1 MRFLIIFWI
10 ATVSALAGHPRLF
23 FSVGEVP
30 VLREKVRHE
39 PFASMLEEIRRM
51 AEEKHSH
58 DSMYAFEVRNWAY
71 IYLFTGDKDSA
82 KKAEAAALRLIEDGA
97 FWNNPQSKGLSRA
110 MGALNVAVAYDLCHE
125 AWSPETRDRVSAQ
138 LGAAARNLM
147 ASMGA
152 GANTRTGNNWQAVRY
167 AAAGLAALASDDLS
181 AKDIPPLAYREL
193 LKHFRANLAGGIWN
207 PEGIGY
213 TIYPWGFSGPF
224 GIAAARAGL
233 GDLRKDLPNLREA
246 ILPPLLTT
254 VPIPQ
259 GRLYGLHPDLS
270 DDNPI
275 YVGEGT
281 AGLAFYYASPD
292 RIAGLKWIYDRLLG
306 ASGDRSW
313 DSNRAGTLYSILYY
327 PSSTEAVQPRG
338 TGWTFF
344 YDPKVGV
351 VMDRNRFLDG
361 DDIVFATNATS
372 RRADGG
378 HSGPDVNTIRL
389 IGLGAPFLVGGG
401 RTGHTA
407 GQTNL
412 FPGPPADKGDDTL
425 GKILQAEEGRL
436 LVEGSCMGVDSHRRA
451 VAIDYSGMSG
461 APGFFVNGET
471 SRNGRIWRLNT
482 PEFNTVKTDGNH
494 ITITSPAGSSLVVTL
509 LEPAAPV
516 FRTGIMERSTG
527 DTNLGIPYHGVTYR
541 SNKWIETDVQGRV
554 FAVMTLQKGNA
565 PAVKSTRHLH
575 GIEALIGRQPAS
587 MDFDSGQVFIGEKAA
602 TLNLANRRNPLRVV
616 ELSTSPIEGGG
627 IRLTWPV
634 EQLGAE
640 LVEIRRR
647 PKEES
652 VSVTLDT
659 VALSGGAYTD
669 HPTEGVDWIYEIAAV
684 NEHGPSATTAS
695 NPVRAWPPDLKHFV
709 EDFAAAGESPN
720 QLGEWTLK
728 SSGQRVP
735 GRTSEPGSPTR
746 AAIANGTLS
755 TGVQPIQTRHDWTCE
770 WKGDLSSPAACFEI
784 DILSNAAIGISP
796 LLKLA
801 DGQWLLG
808 SNAWF
813 QSKNSWR
820 TFSVSFEGMKWTDMD
835 IETGAS
841 MGTARPI
848 EPQRLRTVTGVG
860 FRVVH
865 PINNRSA
872 KIDQF
877 TVRAQPAAPSSK

>member
-1 MRFLIIFWI
+1 MKLLAIFCLA
-10 ATVSALAGHPRLF
+10 ATSALAAHPRLF
-23 FSVGEVP
+23 FSADDIP
-30 VLREKVRHE
+30 SLREKVRHE
-39 PFASMLEEIRRM
+39 PFASMLREIRRM
-51 AEEKHSH
+51 AGEKS
-58 DSMYAFEVRNWAY
+58 SQNTMYAFEVRNAAY
-71 IYLFTGDKDSA
+71 IYLLTGDKDSA
-82 KKAEAAALRLIEDGA
+82 KMAEEAALRLIEDST

-125 AWSPETRDRVSAQ
+125 AWSPETRERVSAQ
-138 LGAAARNLM
+138 LAIASKNLM

-167 AAAGLAALASDDLS
+167 AAAGLAALASDDPS
-181 AKDIPPLAYREL
+181 AKDIPSLAYREL

-213 TIYPWGFSGPF
+213 TIYPWAFSGPF
-224 GIAAARAGL
+224 GIAAARAGI

-275 YVGEGT
+275 YIGEGT

-292 RIAGLKWIYDRLLG
+292 RIAGLKWIYDRLVG

-313 DSNRAGTLYSILYY
+313 DSDRAGTLYSILYY
-327 PSSTEAVQPRG
+327 PSSTEAVQPQG

-344 YDPKVGV
+344 HDPKVGV
-351 VMDRNRFLDG
+351 VMDRNRFMDA
-361 DDIVFATNATS
+361 DDIVFVTNATS

-412 FPGPPADKGDDTL
+412 FAGPPADKSDDTL
-425 GKILQAEEGRL
+425 GKVLQAELGRVV
-436 LVEGSCMGVDSHRRA
+436 VEGSCMGVDSHRRA
-451 VAIDYSGMSG
+451 VAIDYSGQSG
-461 APGFFVNGET
+461 APGLFVNGET

-482 PEFNTVKTDGNH
+482 PEFNKVETDGNR
-494 ITITSPAGSSLVVTL
+494 ITITSPKGSSLVVTL

-516 FRTGIMERSTG
+516 FRTGVMERSTG

-554 FAVMTLQKGNA
+554 FAVMTLQKGKA
-565 PAVKSTRHLH
+565 PAIESNRHLH
-575 GIEALIGRQPAS
+575 GIEARIGGQPVA
-587 MDFDSGQVFIGEKAA
+587 MDFDSGQVLIGEGA
-602 TLNLANRRNPLRVV
+602 TKLNLANRQNPLRVA
-616 ELSTSPIEGGG
+616 ELSASPVEGGG
-627 IRLTWPV
+627 IRLSWPV

-640 LVEIRRR
+640 RVEIRRR

-652 VSVTLDT
+652 ASVTLET

-669 HPTEGVDWIYEIAAV
+669 HPAEGVEWIYEIAAV

-695 NPVRAWPPDLKHFV
+695 NPVRAWPSDLKYFV
-709 EDFAAAGESPN
+709 EDFAAAGESPH
-720 QLGEWTLK
+720 QLGNWTLK

-746 AAIANGTLS
+746 AAIANGALS

-784 DILSNAAIGISP
+784 DILSNAAIGVSP
-796 LLKLA
+796 LLRLA

-820 TFSVSFEGMKWTDMD
+820 TFSASFEGMKWTDVD

-841 MGTARPI
+841 SGNPRPI
-848 EPQRLRTVTGVG
+848 EPQKLREVTGVG
-860 FRVVH
+860 FRIAH

-877 TVRAQPAAPSSK
+877 AVRAQPAPSPSK